1 MGFTGDRVYSFNR
14 GGLNF
19 FNHFFLELKY
29 PQTMTVKGSLRNISV
44 KKEKKKKKEAML
56 GQ

>member
-44 KKEKKKKKEAML
+44 KKEKKKKKETML